1 MNTEKVNNTAAGA
14 GALELAIGR
23 IAWAYVFYYLD
34 INLGSIN
41 VLPEWAAYALILS
54 ALPGLAAAERSA
66 ALLRPLA
73 WLLLTLDAAEWAAGI
88 FGADLTGSVFY
99 LVNTLARV
107 ISLYFHFQLLTNVAA
122 IADGIDSQRA
132 AGIRR
137 LRNVCVIFNTM
148 LAIQWPAE
156 RLGNVLQGVMGF
168 GFAIIACVI
177 IIWSLSVLFGLSR
190 ALRGEAPRG

>member
-156 RLGNVLQGVMGF
+156 RLGNVLQGVIGF

-177 IIWSLSVLFGLSR
+177 IIWSLSVLFGLRR

>member
-66 ALLRPLA
+66 AMLRPLA

-88 FGADLTGSVFY
+88 FGADPTGSVFY

-148 LAIQWPAE
+148 LAIPWPAE
-156 RLGNVLQGVMGF
+156 CLGNVLQGVIGF
-168 GFAIIACVI
+168 GFAVIACVI
-177 IIWSLSVLFGLSR
+177 IIWSLSVLFGLRR

>member
-14 GALELAIGR
+14 GAIELAIGR

-41 VLPEWAAYALILS
+41 LLPEWAAYALILS

-88 FGADLTGSVFY
+88 FGADPTGSVFY

-148 LAIQWPAE
+148 LAIPWPAE
-156 RLGNVLQGVMGF
+156 RLGNVLQGVIGF

-177 IIWSLSVLFGLSR
+177 IIWSLSVLFGLRR